1 VTVSGLSPVERV
13 ARILAAAADYRIG
26 HCERWLADAREQL
39 PAEVLVRD
47 VLAPVLRE
55 AGNRWH
61 NGELSIVQEH
71 LLSSAV
77 RRQLFYALDRYSTG
91 NGGPGIAFT
100 TLSGERHELGSLM
113 LAVVTASRG
122 YRAIYLG
129 ADLPVDEVGRFC
141 ARVSVAAV
149 ALSLV
154 TSPEVI
160 DAYAQIDT
168 LRALLPSQVAIWV
181 GGQAARL
188 LDTERLPANTFRMTT
203 MQQFDE
209 RLSILGA
216 RNPAT

>member
-1 VTVSGLSPVERV
+1 MTSDMTSGERV
-13 ARILAAAADYRIG
+13 ARILAAATDYRIADY
-26 HCERWLADAREQL
+26 ERSLAEAREQL
-39 PAEVLVRD
+39 SPEDLVRD

-61 NGELSIVQEH
+61 SGELSIVQEH

-77 RRQLFYALDRYSTG
+77 RRQLSYALDLHSRIAS
-91 NGGPGIAFT
+91 GPAIAFT

-160 DAYAQIDT
+160 DVHAQLAT
-168 LRALLPSQVAIWV
+168 LRGLLPPPVEIWV
-181 GGQAARL
+181 GGQAAHV
-188 LDTERLPANTFRMTT
+188 LDAASLPANTFRMTN
-203 MQQFDE
+203 MQQYDK
-209 RLSILGA
+209 RLSALGA
-216 RNPAT
+216 GSPAK